1 MDQVAQIREKID
13 IVALISEFIPVKK
26 AGRNFKANCPFHQEK
41 SPSFVI
47 SPERQIWHCFGCG
60 KGGDCYSFLMEYE
73 RLEFPEALRMLAARA
88 GITLE
93 TTYKD
98 AGISSKKERM
108 YQVNSLAKEFYHY
121 ILTKHKAG
129 KNALKYLEERGI
141 NSKMIETFGLGF
153 APSTGSALVRYL
165 LDKKKYTR
173 DDVLEGGLAF
183 LRGAQLTDFFRGRLV
198 FPLIDHRDN
207 VVGFSGRIMSSDNP
221 QAPKYINTKETLV
234 YHKGDHFY
242 GLNVTKEAV
251 KRENQVIIVE
261 GEFDVISC
269 FENGVSNVVGVK
281 GTALTENQVNLLS
294 RFASKITFCFDGDRA
309 GQEAIKRSLSV
320 VEKKGLTPTVIVI
333 PGGKDPDESLKRDQG
348 AFKKAVKE
356 DVGIYDFLVDKAF
369 SENDVETAEG
379 KKKAADQLLPAVAA
393 IKNEIVKEH
402 YLRKIATKLDTS
414 YESVAKQMLRIT
426 TRETVPVPKAVTK
439 AKRPK
444 DEVLEEY
451 LLSLII
457 QSDKPK
463 ASLDKALSILS
474 DSMTKERAYQKIMNH
489 LLDHFGDGHVF
500 DSKTFA
506 DRLPSELVSSYDTSL
521 LFPLPVFE
529 NEDLLHAEVEK
540 VARNLRTLYVQ
551 QKMKRLALE
560 IKEKE
565 ETGNETDAELLRRDY
580 SSLTSLLEA
589 S

>member
-88 GITLE
+88 GVTLE
-93 TTYKD
+93 TSYKD
-98 AGISSKKERM
+98 SGVSSKKERM

-141 NSKMIETFGLGF
+141 TDKMIETFTLGF
-153 APSTGSALVRYL
+153 APATGSALVRYL

-173 DDVLEGGLAF
+173 DDVLDGGLAF
-183 LRGAQLTDFFRGRLV
+183 LRGVQLTDFFRGRLI

-207 VVGFSGRIMSSDNP
+207 VVGFSGRIMTSDNP

-242 GLNVTKEAV
+242 GLNITKEAV

-269 FENGVSNVVGVK
+269 FENGVSHVVGVK
-281 GTALTENQVNLLS
+281 GTALTESQVNLLS
-294 RFASKITFCFDGDRA
+294 RYASKITFCFDGDRA

-333 PGGKDPDESLKRDQG
+333 PGGKDPDESLKHDAG
-348 AFKKAVKE
+348 EFKKAVKN
-356 DVGIYDFLVDKAF
+356 DVGIYDFLLDKAF
-369 SENDVETAEG
+369 SENDVESVEG
-379 KKKAADQLLPAVAA
+379 KKKASDMLLPIIAN

-402 YLRKIATKLDTS
+402 YVRKIASKLDTS
-414 YESVAKQMLRIT
+414 HESVARQMQRMVV
-426 TRETVPVPKAVTK
+426 RETVSTPKPVAK

-457 QSDKPK
+457 QSDKPRLC
-463 ASLDKALSILS
+463 LDKALSILS
-474 DSMTKERAYQKIMNH
+474 DSMSKERAYQKIMNH
-489 LLDHFGDGHVF
+489 LFDHFGEGHAF

-506 DRLPSELVSSYDTSL
+506 DALPHELVSSYDTSL

-529 NEDLLHAEVEK
+529 NEDLLLTEVEK
-540 VARNLRTLYVQ
+540 IARSLRMLYVQ

-565 ETGNETDAELLRRDY
+565 EAGQEDAVELLRKDY
-580 SSLTSLLEA
+580 SSLTSMLDT